1 MEFIS
6 LLLVAF
12 LFGGMLLFSVG
23 FGTLA
28 FKFLEVDTARR
39 FIRSTFPF
47 FYLYVFSV
55 ALIASSILVFHNFDA
70 FLLILLIAITT
81 IPTGLILMPAINL
94 ASDNKLKRKFVAL
107 HSVSVFITLS
117 HIVLAGF
124 ALYLLK

>member
-39 FIRSTFPF
+39 FIRSTFPL

-55 ALIASSILVFHNFDA
+55 AVIASSILVFHNFDA

>member
-12 LFGGMLLFSVG
+12 LFGGMLLFSLG

-28 FKFLEVDTARR
+28 FKFLDVPIARQ
-39 FIRSTFPF
+39 FIRNTFPF

-55 ALIASSILVFHNFDA
+55 ATIASFILVFKNFDA
-70 FLLILLIAITT
+70 FLLIFFIAITT

-94 ASDNKLKRKFVAL
+94 ASDNMHKRKFVLL
-107 HSVSVFITLS
+107 HTASVLITLS
-117 HIVLAGF
+117 HIVVAGF

>member
-55 ALIASSILVFHNFDA
+55 ALISSSILVFHNFDA

-81 IPTGLILMPAINL
+81 VPTGLIIMPAINL

>member
-1 MEFIS
+1 MEFVS

-12 LFGGMLLFSVG
+12 LFGGMLLFSLG

-28 FKFLEVDTARR
+28 FKFLDISIARQ
-39 FIRSTFPF
+39 FIRNTFPF

-55 ALIASSILVFHNFDA
+55 ATIASSTLVFKNFDA
-70 FLLILLIAITT
+70 FLLVFFIALTT

-94 ASDNKLKRKFVAL
+94 ASDKKHKRKFLLL
-107 HSVSVFITLS
+107 HTASVFITLS
-117 HIVLAGF
+117 HIVVAGS

>member
-1 MEFIS
+1 MEFVS

-12 LFGGMLLFSVG
+12 LFGGMLLFSLG

-28 FKFLEVDTARR
+28 FKFLDVPIARQ
-39 FIRSTFPF
+39 FIRNTFPF

-55 ALIASSILVFHNFDA
+55 ATIASFILVFKNFDA
-70 FLLILLIAITT
+70 FLLIFIIAITT

-94 ASDNKLKRKFVAL
+94 ASDNKHKRKFVLL
-107 HSVSVFITLS
+107 HAASVLITLA
-117 HIVLAGF
+117 HIAIAGF

>member
-1 MEFIS
+1 MEFTS

-12 LFGGMLLFSVG
+12 LFGGMLLFSLG

-28 FKFLEVDTARR
+28 FKFLEVPTARR
-39 FIRSTFPF
+39 FIRNTFPF

-70 FLLILLIAITT
+70 FLLIFLIAITT

>member
-12 LFGGMLLFSVG
+12 LFGGMLLFSLG

-28 FKFLEVDTARR
+28 FKFLDVPIARQ
-39 FIRSTFPF
+39 FIRNTFPF

-55 ALIASSILVFHNFDA
+55 AIIASLTLVFKNFDA
-70 FLLILLIAITT
+70 FLLVFVIAITT

-94 ASDNKLKRKFVAL
+94 ASDNKHKRKFVLL
-107 HSVSVFITLS
+107 HTASVLITIV
-117 HIVLAGF
+117 HIVIAGF

>member
-12 LFGGMLLFSVG
+12 LFGGMLLFSIG

-28 FKFLEVDTARR
+28 FKFLEVPIARQ
-39 FIRSTFPF
+39 FIRNAFPF

-55 ALIASSILVFHNFDA
+55 ATIASSILVFNNYNA
-70 FLLILLIAITT
+70 FVLILVIAITT

-94 ASDNKLKRKFVAL
+94 ASDNKHKRKFVLL
-107 HSVSVFITLS
+107 HSASVLITLL
-117 HIVLAGF
+117 HIVLTGF

>member
-12 LFGGMLLFSVG
+12 LFGGMLLFSIG

-28 FKFLEVDTARR
+28 FKFLDVPIARQ
-39 FIRSTFPF
+39 FIRNTFPF

-55 ALIASSILVFHNFDA
+55 AIIASSTLVLENFDA
-70 FLLILLIAITT
+70 FLLVFFIAITT
-81 IPTGLILMPAINL
+81 IPTGLILMPAINS
-94 ASDNKLKRKFVAL
+94 ASDNKRKRKFVLL
-107 HSVSVFITLS
+107 HTASVLITLA
-117 HIVLAGF
+117 HIVIGGF

>member
-12 LFGGMLLFSVG
+12 LFGGMLLFSLG

-28 FKFLEVDTARR
+28 FKFLEVPTARQ
-39 FIRSTFPF
+39 FIRNTFPF

-55 ALIASSILVFHNFDA
+55 ATIASSILVFNNYNA
-70 FLLILLIAITT
+70 FVLILVIAITT

-94 ASDNKLKRKFVAL
+94 ASDNKHKRRFVLL
-107 HSVSVFITLS
+107 HSASVLITLS
-117 HIVLAGF
+117 HIVLTGF

>member
-81 IPTGLILMPAINL
+81 VPTGLIIMPAINL

>member
-1 MEFIS
+1 MEFTS

-12 LFGGMLLFSVG
+12 LFGGMLLFSLG
-23 FGTLA
+23 FGALA
-28 FKFLEVDTARR
+28 FKFLEVPTARQ
-39 FIRSTFPF
+39 FIRNTFPF

-70 FLLILLIAITT
+70 FLLIFIIAITT

>member
-6 LLLVAF
+6 LVLVAF

-28 FKFLEVDTARR
+28 FKFLEMPTARQ

-47 FYLYVFSV
+47 FYLYVLSV

-70 FLLILLIAITT
+70 FLLI
-81 IPTGLILMPAINL
+81 
-94 ASDNKLKRKFVAL
+94 
-107 HSVSVFITLS
+107 
-117 HIVLAGF
+117 
-124 ALYLLK
+124 

>member
-12 LFGGMLLFSVG
+12 LFGGMLLFSLG

-28 FKFLEVDTARR
+28 FKFLDVPIARQ
-39 FIRSTFPF
+39 FIRNTFPF

-55 ALIASSILVFHNFDA
+55 AIIASLTLMFKNFDA
-70 FLLILLIAITT
+70 FLLVFIIAITT
-81 IPTGLILMPAINL
+81 IPTGLILMPAINS
-94 ASDNKLKRKFVAL
+94 ASDNKQKRKFVLL
-107 HSVSVFITLS
+107 HTASVLITLA
-117 HIVLAGF
+117 HIAIAGF